1 MLDILFPPVRWPRA
15 RGPPFFLP
23 LPLCLCPFPL
33 SLPARSARFAANG
46 RSSSS
51 PDDDEDSE
59 LRDDSE
65 NETRRRLVG
74 GSASPSNASLR
85 EDEAGE
91 VGRFGEAATV
101 AKCKPS
107 KCDRE
112 QRYGLTERCE
122 GVG

>member
-1 MLDILFPPVRWPRA
+1 MLDMLFPPVRWPRA

-33 SLPARSARFAANG
+33 SLPARSARLAASG

-51 PDDDEDSE
+51 PDDEEDSE

-74 GSASPSNASLR
+74 GSVSPSNASLR
-85 EDEAGE
+85 KEEAGE
-91 VGRFGEAATV
+91 GGRFGEAATIEG
-101 AKCKPS
+101 CKRS
-107 KCDRE
+107 KCDVERK
-112 QRYGLTERCE
+112 YGLTERRE
-122 GVG
+122 GVR